1 MILNLLKPA
10 GITSHDVVNIVRR
23 VTREKRVGHGG
34 TLDPFASGVLVV
46 GVGRE
51 STRRLEQILKGV
63 DKEYLATL
71 KLGETTSTGDPEGE
85 ITSIAEVDKVAA
97 LTEEDVK
104 KVLKRFIGEIEQ
116 VPPAY
121 SALKI
126 KGVPAYKLARQ
137 GQKLSLPSRKVVVKE
152 LELLEFLPHPS
163 TKGEGPLL
171 KIRAVVSSGTYIRS
185 LAEGIGRALGVGAYL
200 QELVRIRVGEFR
212 IKDSQSLE
220 DLQAHG

>member
-34 TLDPFASGVLVV
+34 TLDPFAEGVLIV

-51 STRRLEQILKGV
+51 STKKLEQILKGV

-85 ITSIAEVDKVAA
+85 VTGMAEASKVSA
-97 LTEEDVK
+97 LTEEAVAR
-104 KVLKRFIGEIEQ
+104 VLKRFIGEIEQ
-116 VPPAY
+116 MPPAY
-121 SALKI
+121 SALKV
-126 KGVPAYKLARQ
+126 KGVPAYKLARR
-137 GQKLSLPSRKVVVKE
+137 GQTPALSSRKVKIKE
-152 LELLEFLPHPS
+152 LELLEFRA
-163 TKGEGPLL
+163 PLL
-171 KIRAVVSSGTYIRS
+171 KIRTIVSSGTYIRS
-185 LAEGIGRALGVGAYL
+185 LAEDIGRALGVGAHL
-200 QELVRIRVGEFR
+200 KELMRIRVGEFR
-212 IKDSQSLE
+212 IEDSQTLE